1 MAART
6 LSSCHNIGM
15 SKILWAHRQGK
26 KHYVGQNERGA
37 KVEIGMGENQF
48 TPGELLQLAL
58 ATCHTFSAD
67 HVFTAALGKDFEA
80 AVGVT
85 ADKDNRRDSYSHL
98 TVEMVADLSSL
109 SGEQLAQLRQKSQE
123 AIDKYCTVGHTIDD
137 GASYDFHLV
146 SE

>member
-1 MAART
+1 
-6 LSSCHNIGM
+6 M

-58 ATCHTFSAD
+58 ATCQTFSAD
-67 HVFTAALGKDFEA
+67 HVFSATLGKDFAA
-80 AVGVT
+80 AVGVA
-85 ADKDNRRDSYSHL
+85 ADKDDRRDSYSHL
-98 TVEMVADLSSL
+98 TVEMVANLSSL
-109 SGEQLAQLRQKSQE
+109 SEEQVAQLRKKSQE
-123 AIDKYCTVGHTIDD
+123 AIDKYCTVGHTLDD
-137 GASYDFHLV
+137 GASYDFDLV

>member
-6 LSSCHNIGM
+6 AFSCQNIDM
-15 SKILWAHRQGK
+15 SKILWAQRKGK

-37 KVEIGMGENQF
+37 TVEIGMGENQF

-67 HVFTAALGKDFEA
+67 HVFSAALGKDFEA
-80 AVGVT
+80 AVGVA
-85 ADKDNRRDSYSHL
+85 ADKDDRRDSYSHL

-109 SGEQLAQLRQKSQE
+109 SEEQVAQLRQKSQE
-123 AIDKYCTVGHTIDD
+123 AIDKYCTVGHTLDD
-137 GASYDFHLV
+137 GASYDFDLV

>member
-1 MAART
+1 
-6 LSSCHNIGM
+6 M

-67 HVFTAALGKDFEA
+67 HVFSAALGQDFAA
-80 AVGVT
+80 AVGV
-85 ADKDNRRDSYSHL
+85 AANKDLRRDSYSHL

-109 SGEQLAQLRQKSQE
+109 RKEQISLLREKSQE
-123 AIDKYCTVGHTIDD
+123 AIDKYCTVGHTLDD
-137 GASYDFHLV
+137 GASYDFKLL